1 MKTITIYGAI
11 NLAFANLEI
20 EVNDDFDISDLKGV
34 REKVMENID
43 ESYLGWDINVD
54 RDLFIGDVEF
64 IDSD

>member
-1 MKTITIYGAI
+1 MKKITIHGAI

-20 EVNDDFDISDLKGV
+20 EVNDDFDISDLKEV

-43 ESYLGWDINVD
+43 ESYLGWDVNVE

-64 IDSD
+64 VDDE

>member
-1 MKTITIYGAI
+1 MKKITIHGAI

-20 EVNDDFDISDLKGV
+20 EVNNDFDISDLKEV

-43 ESYLGWDINVD
+43 ESYLGWDVNVD

-64 IDSD
+64 VDDE